1 MRNYLIKIVVMT
13 GATIVFSACAQQS
26 KLEMAL
32 NAAGTNHIELLKVI
46 DHYRKN
52 SNKDSLK
59 LKATYF
65 LIENMVDHGS
75 IWNNAIDSFRN
86 EIITSDSV
94 LKKEQINDLWT
105 KQNKDSKTVMKMD
118 LRTLNA
124 SFLIENIDMAFKA
137 WKEAPW
143 KEEVDFETFCRYIL
157 PYRFEHEL
165 LANGWRYN
173 LYNTYHP
180 LVKDAKTAKEAF
192 EIIYSEVGK
201 RFVSQ
206 SSKFPYIID
215 VIAMQNQKEF
225 SCMQRCVVVGAIM
238 RALGIPVAIDNV
250 GIWANYSHNSHA
262 WVSLITKKGTYSIYK
277 DEKESKMK
285 NKIDATLFELKY
297 DIGKDYPYDTTF
309 QKRCSKILRG
319 TFERHDRIDV
329 FDNKVKLVQ
338 RLLDPY
344 TIDVSQEYGLNGM
357 VDIRPSESVDY
368 IYLCTFM
375 SGYDW
380 IPICYSKVNNGIAHF
395 DHIGDSILYLPM
407 GIIDS
412 KLKPMGNPFIL
423 LKNKT
428 QSIRPNTQNTITITV
443 DRKYPLTGK
452 WLNEWASMVGGRFEG
467 SNDASFSKCNILHT
481 IARTPIFQNRIMVDN
496 SHTYRYV
503 RYVTECTTP
512 IAEIDVYEENKKIML
527 TVGNSTIKHAER
539 AIDNDTKTRTNA
551 ESGYLDFDMGI
562 PHRISSI
569 VYVPKNDD
577 NFVVVGHNYEL
588 FYYNNGWKS
597 LGKIQSKGYSIR
609 FTKVPIG
616 ALLLLKDHTKG
627 KEERPFLYKNGI
639 QEWW

>member
-105 KQNKDSKTVMKMD
+105 KQNKDCKTVMKMD

-124 SFLIENIDMAFKA
+124 NFLIENIDMAFKA

-157 PYRFEHEL
+157 PYRFEQEL

-250 GIWANYSHNSHA
+250 GI
-262 WVSLITKKGTYSIYK
+262 
-277 DEKESKMK
+277 
-285 NKIDATLFELKY
+285 
-297 DIGKDYPYDTTF
+297 
-309 QKRCSKILRG
+309 
-319 TFERHDRIDV
+319 
-329 FDNKVKLVQ
+329 
-338 RLLDPY
+338 
-344 TIDVSQEYGLNGM
+344 
-357 VDIRPSESVDY
+357 
-368 IYLCTFM
+368 
-375 SGYDW
+375 
-380 IPICYSKVNNGIAHF
+380 
-395 DHIGDSILYLPM
+395 
-407 GIIDS
+407 
-412 KLKPMGNPFIL
+412 
-423 LKNKT
+423 
-428 QSIRPNTQNTITITV
+428 
-443 DRKYPLTGK
+443 
-452 WLNEWASMVGGRFEG
+452 
-467 SNDASFSKCNILHT
+467 
-481 IARTPIFQNRIMVDN
+481 
-496 SHTYRYV
+496 
-503 RYVTECTTP
+503 
-512 IAEIDVYEENKKIML
+512 
-527 TVGNSTIKHAER
+527 
-539 AIDNDTKTRTNA
+539 
-551 ESGYLDFDMGI
+551 
-562 PHRISSI
+562 
-569 VYVPKNDD
+569 
-577 NFVVVGHNYEL
+577 
-588 FYYNNGWKS
+588 
-597 LGKIQSKGYSIR
+597 
-609 FTKVPIG
+609 
-616 ALLLLKDHTKG
+616 
-627 KEERPFLYKNGI
+627 
-639 QEWW
+639 

>member
-1 MRNYLIKIVVMT
+1 MSNYLIKIVVMLGTT
-13 GATIVFSACAQQS
+13 GMFSACAKQS

-46 DHYRKN
+46 DHYQKKD
-52 SNKDSLK
+52 NKDSLK

-65 LIENMVDHGS
+65 LIENMAGHGS

-86 EIITSDSV
+86 DVITSDSI
-94 LKKEQINDLWT
+94 LKKEQINSLWA
-105 KQNKDSKTVMKMD
+105 KQDKYCKIVVKMD
-118 LRTLNA
+118 LKNLDAN
-124 SFLIENIDMAFKA
+124 FLIENIDMAFKA

-143 KEEVDFETFCRYIL
+143 KEEIDFEAFCRYIL
-157 PYRFEHEL
+157 PYRFEQEL
-165 LANGWRYN
+165 LVNGWRYN

-192 EIIYSEVGK
+192 EIIYSEIGK

-206 SSKFPYIID
+206 SSEFPYIID
-215 VIAMQNQKEF
+215 VVAMQNQKEF

-250 GIWANYSHNSHA
+250 GIWANFSHNGHA
-262 WVSLITKKGTYSIYK
+262 WVALITKKGTYSIYRE
-277 DEKESKMK
+277 EKEAKMK
-285 NKIDATLFELKY
+285 NKIDATHFELKY
-297 DIGKDYPYDTTF
+297 NIGKDYPYDTTF
-309 QKRCSKILRG
+309 QKRCSKIWRS
-319 TFERHDRIDV
+319 TFERHDRIDM
-329 FDNKVKLVQ
+329 FDKRVKLAQ

-344 TIDVSQEYGLNGM
+344 TIDVSQEYGLSGM

-375 SGYDW
+375 TGHDW
-380 IPICYSKVNNGIAHF
+380 IPVCYSKVENGIAHF
-395 DHIGDSILYLPM
+395 DCIGDSILYLPM
-407 GIIDS
+407 GIIGG
-412 KLKPMGNPFIL
+412 KLKPIENPFVL
-423 LKNKT
+423 LKNKV
-428 QSIRPNTQNTITITV
+428 QSIRPNTQNTMTITV

-452 WLNEWASMVGGRFEG
+452 WLNEWAPMIGGRFEG
-467 SNDASFSKCNILHT
+467 SNDASFSKCDILHT
-481 IARTPIFQNRIMVDN
+481 IVETPFFLNQITVNN

-512 IAEIDVYEENKKIML
+512 IAEIVVYGENGKIML

-539 AIDNDTKTRTNA
+539 AIDNDTKVRANA
-551 ESGYLDFDMGI
+551 EAGYLGFDMGM
-562 PHRISSI
+562 PHRIASI
-569 VYVPKNDD
+569 IYFPKNDD
-577 NFVVVGHNYEL
+577 NFVVIGHDYEL

-597 LGKIQSKGYSIR
+597 LGKIKSEGYSIS
-609 FTKVPIG
+609 FSNVPTG

-627 KEERPFLYKNGI
+627 NEERPFLYKNGI